1 MPSPLIW
8 RAIWAVSIAV
18 IVAVVAFVAVP
29 YFASN
34 RIVRDRIAWEMS
46 AWSGFRVTIEGTPEI
61 AIWPQFRA
69 TLSGVTL
76 SKWSDDKAPPV
87 MQAERVDIDL
97 SAMAAL
103 RGDVVFSGVQ
113 LIKPIF
119 RIQPAEHGLLL
130 PPAPSGGRV
139 ARAIDAARE
148 TVKANPDKPNAVRL
162 PTEGFGSIEFRDG
175 RVIASID
182 GAEEDVV
189 TGLSGMVD
197 WEALNTSGSVSA
209 SGTWRGENVSVE
221 ANSPQPMLLLAG
233 GAAPFTVSLK
243 APPANFSFEGNGNF
257 SAKSFFDGQAKFS
270 APSLRRALWWLRAGI
285 APGATTG
292 PVSVTSKVTGNTD
305 RVKFDNAEINLD
317 KNPGTGALDLSFS
330 EGLPVISGTLAF
342 DTVNLAAFLAAFTT
356 NAATP
361 GDLDAIDTSF
371 ADRFNL
377 DLRLSAAHATA
388 GPIQLADVAAT
399 AQVKTGLAVFD
410 ISDAAAFGGNIQAG
424 VRFDLRPEGTQV
436 EMKLLA
442 SDVNGAE
449 FASAAGMTRL
459 MPTGTGTVSLILKG
473 PGKSWNSILQNADGS
488 ASATFGPGNLTSLN
502 LPAFLKRTD
511 EGGFFALDEVS
522 DGTLPIDGAELKA
535 NIAKGVAR
543 IDRAEAK
550 SGQTKIWLSG
560 IVPYAGRGLALS
572 GGIVQP
578 KPAAQPAPAPQPTST
593 DQPDQAQSGTAPDGQ
608 TETGQTTAATPPPAT
623 PPAPTTPG
631 KDGNEATFFVG
642 GTWTTPF
649 VSPIAR
655 RKAGE

>member
-18 IVAVVAFVAVP
+18 IVAVLAFVAVP

-76 SKWSDDKAPPV
+76 SNWSDNKAPPV

-139 ARAIDAARE
+139 ARAINAARE
-148 TVKANPDKPNAVRL
+148 TVKANPDKPNAVKL

-197 WEALNTSGSVSA
+197 WEALNTSGSLTA

-243 APPANFSFEGNGNF
+243 APPANLSFEGNGNF
-257 SAKSFFDGQAKFS
+257 SGKSFFDGQAKFS

-292 PVSVTSKVTGNTD
+292 AISVSSKVSGNTD
-305 RVKFDNAEINLD
+305 RVKFDNAEINVD
-317 KNPGTGALDLSFS
+317 KSPGTGALDLSFS

-442 SDVNGAE
+442 SDINGAE

-459 MPTGTGTVSLILKG
+459 MPTGTGNLSLILKG

-488 ASATFGPGNLTSLN
+488 ASATFGPGNLTALN
-502 LPAFLKRTD
+502 LPAFLKRTE
-511 EGGFFALDEVS
+511 EGGFFALDEVA

-535 NIAKGVAR
+535 SIARGVAR
-543 IDRAEAK
+543 VDRAEAK

-578 KPAAQPAPAPQPTST
+578 TQPAQPAPGAQPAPAEP
-593 DQPDQAQSGTAPDGQ
+593 GTAPDGQ
-608 TETGQTTAATPPPAT
+608 ATSSQTTAATPPPPT
-623 PPAPTTPG
+623 PAPPSNA
-631 KDGNEATFFVG
+631 GNEATFFVG

-655 RKAGE
+655 SKTAQ

>member
-18 IVAVVAFVAVP
+18 IVAVLAFVAVP

-61 AIWPQFRA
+61 SIWPQFRA

-119 RIQPAEHGLLL
+119 RIEPAEHGMLL
-130 PPAPSGGRV
+130 PSVPSGGRV

-148 TVKANPDKPNAVRL
+148 TVKANPGKPDVVKL
-162 PTEGFGSIEFRDG
+162 PKEGFGSIEFRDG
-175 RVIASID
+175 RVVASVD
-182 GAEEDVV
+182 GSEEDVV

-197 WEALNTSGSVSA
+197 WEALNASGSLTA
-209 SGTWRGENVSVE
+209 NGTWRGESVSVE

-243 APPANFSFEGNGNF
+243 APPANLSFEGNGNF

-270 APSLRRALWWLRAGI
+270 APSLRRALYWLRAGI

-292 PVSVTSKVTGNTD
+292 PVSVSSKVSGNSD
-305 RVKFDNAEINLD
+305 RIKFDNAEMTVD
-317 KNPGTGALDLSFS
+317 KNPGTGALDLSFNDA
-330 EGLPVISGTLAF
+330 LPVISGTMAF

-356 NAATP
+356 TAAAP

-388 GPIQLADVAAT
+388 GPIQLADMAGT
-399 AQVKTGLAVFD
+399 AQVKNGLAVFD
-410 ISDAAAFGGNIQAG
+410 ISDAGAFGGNIQASL
-424 VRFDLRPEGTQV
+424 RFDLRPEGTQV

-442 SDVNGAE
+442 SDINGAE
-449 FASAAGMTRL
+449 FTSAAGMTRL

-488 ASATFGPGNLTSLN
+488 VSATFGPGNLTSLN
-502 LPAFLKRTD
+502 LPSFLKHAED
-511 EGGFFALDEVS
+511 GGFFALDEVA
-522 DGTLPIDGAELKA
+522 DGTLAIDGAELKA
-535 NIAKGVAR
+535 SIAKGVAR

-572 GGIVQP
+572 GGVIQ
-578 KPAAQPAPAPQPTST
+578 KPAAQPVPPAQPAPQA
-593 DQPDQAQSGTAPDGQ
+593 QPAPAQPGTVPDGQ
-608 TETGQTTAATPPPAT
+608 APANQTTSTTPPPAT
-623 PPAPTTPG
+623 TPAPTTPG
-631 KDGNEATFFVG
+631 NGGNEATFFVG

-649 VSPIAR
+649 VSPITR
-655 RKAGE
+655 RKTDE

>member
-18 IVAVVAFVAVP
+18 IVAVLAFVAVP

-76 SKWSDDKAPPV
+76 SNWSDNKAPPV

-139 ARAIDAARE
+139 ARAINAARE
-148 TVKANPDKPNAVRL
+148 TVKANPDKPNAVKL

-197 WEALNTSGSVSA
+197 WEALNTSGSLTA

-243 APPANFSFEGNGNF
+243 AAPANLSFEGNGNF
-257 SAKSFFDGQAKFS
+257 SGKSFFDGQAKFS

-292 PVSVTSKVTGNTD
+292 AISVSSKVSGNTD
-305 RVKFDNAEINLD
+305 RVKFDNAEINVD
-317 KNPGTGALDLSFS
+317 KSPGTGALDLSFS

-442 SDVNGAE
+442 SDINGAE

-459 MPTGTGTVSLILKG
+459 MPTGTGNLSLILKG

-488 ASATFGPGNLTSLN
+488 ASATFGPGNLTALN
-502 LPAFLKRTD
+502 LPAFLKRTE
-511 EGGFFALDEVS
+511 EGGFFALDEVA

-535 NIAKGVAR
+535 SIARGVAR
-543 IDRAEAK
+543 VDRAEAK

-578 KPAAQPAPAPQPTST
+578 TQPAQPVPGAQPAPAKPS
-593 DQPDQAQSGTAPDGQ
+593 TAPDGQ
-608 TETGQTTAATPPPAT
+608 ATSSQTTAATPPPPT
-623 PPAPTTPG
+623 PAPPSNA
-631 KDGNEATFFVG
+631 GNEATFFVG

-655 RKAGE
+655 SKTAQ

>member
-18 IVAVVAFVAVP
+18 IVAVLAFVAVP

-61 AIWPQFRA
+61 SIWPQFRA

-113 LIKPIF
+113 LIKPVF
-119 RIQPAEHGLLL
+119 RIEPAEHGLLL
-130 PPAPSGGRV
+130 PAAPSGGRV
-139 ARAIDAARE
+139 ARAINAAKE
-148 TVKANPDKPNAVRL
+148 SVKANPDKPNTVRL

-175 RVIASID
+175 RVVSSID

-197 WEALNTSGSVSA
+197 WEALNTSGSLSA
-209 SGTWRGENVSVE
+209 SGTWRGETVSVE
-221 ANSPQPMLLLAG
+221 ANSPQPMLLFAG

-243 APPANFSFEGNGNF
+243 APPANLSFEGNGNF
-257 SAKSFFDGQAKFS
+257 SGKSFFDGQAKFS
-270 APSLRRALWWLRAGI
+270 ASSLRRALWWLRAGI

-292 PVSVTSKVTGNTD
+292 PVSVSSKVSGNAD
-305 RVKFDNAEINLD
+305 RIKFDNAEITVD
-317 KNPGTGALDLSFS
+317 KNPGTGALDLSFTDA
-330 EGLPVISGTLAF
+330 LPVISGTMAF
-342 DTVNLAAFLAAFTT
+342 DTVNLAALLAAFTT
-356 NAATP
+356 TAAAP
-361 GDLDAIDTSF
+361 GDLDSIDTSF

-399 AQVKTGLAVFD
+399 AQVKNGLAVFD
-410 ISDAAAFGGNIQAG
+410 ISDAGAFGGNIQASL
-424 VRFDLRPEGTQV
+424 RFDLRPEGTQV

-442 SDVNGAE
+442 SDINGAE
-449 FASAAGMTRL
+449 FTSAAGMTRL

-488 ASATFGPGNLTSLN
+488 VSATFGPGNLTALN
-502 LPAFLKRTD
+502 LPSFLKHAE
-511 EGGFFALDEVS
+511 EGGFFALDEVA

-535 NIAKGVAR
+535 SVAKGVAR

-572 GGIVQP
+572 GGVIQP
-578 KPAAQPAPAPQPTST
+578 TPAAQPTPPVQPAPTQP
-593 DQPDQAQSGTAPDGQ
+593 GTVPDGQ
-608 TETGQTTAATPPPAT
+608 TGTGQTTSATPPPAA
-623 PPAPTTPG
+623 PPEPTTPSN
-631 KDGNEATFFVG
+631 KGNEATFFVG

-655 RKAGE
+655 RKPSE

>member
-18 IVAVVAFVAVP
+18 IVAVLAFVAVP

-76 SKWSDDKAPPV
+76 SNWSDNKAPPV

-139 ARAIDAARE
+139 ARAINAARE
-148 TVKANPDKPNAVRL
+148 TVKANPDKPNAVKL

-197 WEALNTSGSVSA
+197 WEALNTSGSLTA

-243 APPANFSFEGNGNF
+243 APPANLSFEGNGNF
-257 SAKSFFDGQAKFS
+257 SGKSFFDGQAKFS

-292 PVSVTSKVTGNTD
+292 AISVSSKVSGNTD
-305 RVKFDNAEINLD
+305 RVKFDNAEINVD
-317 KNPGTGALDLSFS
+317 KSPGTGALDLSFS

-442 SDVNGAE
+442 SDINGAE

-459 MPTGTGTVSLILKG
+459 MPTGTGNLSLILKG

-488 ASATFGPGNLTSLN
+488 ASATFGPGNLTALN
-502 LPAFLKRTD
+502 LPAFLKRTE
-511 EGGFFALDEVS
+511 EGGFFALDEVA

-535 NIAKGVAR
+535 SIARGVAR
-543 IDRAEAK
+543 VDRAEAK

-578 KPAAQPAPAPQPTST
+578 TQPAQPAPGAQPAPVEP
-593 DQPDQAQSGTAPDGQ
+593 GTALDGQ
-608 TETGQTTAATPPPAT
+608 ATSSQTTAATPPPPT
-623 PPAPTTPG
+623 PAPPSNA
-631 KDGNEATFFVG
+631 GNEATFFVG

-655 RKAGE
+655 SKTAQ